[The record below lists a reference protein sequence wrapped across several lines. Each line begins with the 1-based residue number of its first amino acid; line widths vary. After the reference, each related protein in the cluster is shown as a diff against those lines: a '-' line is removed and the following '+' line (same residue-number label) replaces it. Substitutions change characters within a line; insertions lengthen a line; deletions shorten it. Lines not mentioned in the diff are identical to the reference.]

1 MNESTMALMSDGPI
15 EHLKQGWALMPF
27 VGERAH
33 YWIEDKKTMPP
44 KIRDGGRVRYYTS
57 RCGLSA
63 VTIQKVPALGA
74 GNWPKCRRCG
84 K

>member
-1 MNESTMALMSDGPI
+1 MTASATYVLSDGPI
-15 EHLKQGWALMPF
+15 NHLESGWALMPF

-33 YWIEDKKTMPP
+33 YWVEDKKTMSPQ
-44 KIRDGGRVRYYTS
+44 IRDGGRVRYYTS
-57 RCGLSA
+57 RCGLVS
-63 VTIQKVPALGA
+63 VTDKKVPALSI